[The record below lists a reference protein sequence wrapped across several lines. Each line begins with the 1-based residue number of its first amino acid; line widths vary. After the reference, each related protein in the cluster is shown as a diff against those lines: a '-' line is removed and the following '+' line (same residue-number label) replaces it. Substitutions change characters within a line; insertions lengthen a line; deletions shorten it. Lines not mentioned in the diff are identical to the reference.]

1 MIDTQLISLFMV
13 FIESIGIILAEKR
26 SAIILGL
33 VTIMTIII
41 FFMT

>member
-13 FIESIGIILAEKR
+13 FIESIGIMLAERR
-26 SAIILGL
+26 SAIIFGL

-41 FFMT
+41 FL